1 MDDYWPE
8 LMPTDNQRLKFE
20 LNEFGPLFV
29 AMDAHGNSLYE
40 QYASVAQNNVPVIY
54 EKLHISASH

>member
-1 MDDYWPE
+1 
-8 LMPTDNQRLKFE
+8 MPTDNQRLKFE

-40 QYASVAQNNVPVIY
+40 QYASVAQNNVPAIY